1 MFDYMKLAILGPS
14 QKVIGYTTKR
24 LLEEAEK
31 ADVDTKFISLVDVKL
46 RIDKDLDA
54 IYEKKSLRDFDYILP
69 RIDSRRAV
77 VGYPIMRFLDEL
89 GVRKPYSAETIIV
102 AHNKFITLE
111 RLVSNNIPVPETY
124 LTGSRRSAEDILKK
138 QKLPLMIKLLSG
150 FGGQGVMVIES
161 KEAAKS
167 VIDTMKTLK
176 QEILIEKYVDNPGE
190 DIRGI
195 VAGDEIIASYKRVSS
210 PEDKRANIYAGGKAK
225 VFKLTPEMEEIAFKS
240 ARAIGSKL
248 CAVDMIQ
255 GKDGKIRV
263 IEVNINP
270 GLQGIEKATDINVAQ
285 RIINFVKSEMK
296 K

>member
-1 MFDYMKLAILGPS
+1 MKLAILGPS
-14 QKVIGYTTKR
+14 KKVIGYTTKR

-31 ADVDTKFISLVDVKL
+31 ADIDTKFIPLVDVKL
-46 RIDKDLDA
+46 KVDKNLDA
-54 IYEKKSLRDFDYILP
+54 IHEKKSLGDFDYILP

-77 VGYPIMRFLDEL
+77 VGYPVMRFLDEL

-124 LTGSRRSAEDILKK
+124 LTGSRRSAEEIVKK

-167 VIDTMKTLK
+167 VIDTMKTLR

-195 VAGDEIIASYKRVSS
+195 VAGDEIIASYKRVASQ
-210 PEDKRANIYAGGKAK
+210 EDKRANIYAGGKAV
-225 VFKLTPEMEEIAFKS
+225 VFKLTPDMEEIALKS

-255 GKDGKIRV
+255 GKDGKVRV

-285 RIINFVKSEMK
+285 RIIDFVKSEAK